1 MAWCQKQST
10 IIGGQEMKIRAF
22 NGVASGALGFF
33 DVEGV
38 R

>member
-1 MAWCQKQST
+1 MAWCQKQS
-10 IIGGQEMKIRAF
+10 IIISGQDMKVQPF
-22 NGVASGALGFF
+22 NGATSGALWFF